1 MTDMDKT
8 HPGSFEYAW
17 MTATPEVR
25 QRFMDMYDTLI
36 ELGFMNTYDSLY
48 ESLAELAMEREQELR
63 FMLWMAR
70 QDEDT
75 RRSFLA
81 IVSRVSRHGAED

>member
-1 MTDMDKT
+1 MTDMDKS

-25 QRFMDMYDTLI
+25 QRFMDMYDSLV
-36 ELGFMNTYDSLY
+36 ELGFMDMYDSLY
-48 ESLAELAMEREQELR
+48 DSLTDMAREQELR
-63 FMLWMAR
+63 FLLWMAR

-81 IVSRVSRHGAED
+81 IVSRGLRAGG